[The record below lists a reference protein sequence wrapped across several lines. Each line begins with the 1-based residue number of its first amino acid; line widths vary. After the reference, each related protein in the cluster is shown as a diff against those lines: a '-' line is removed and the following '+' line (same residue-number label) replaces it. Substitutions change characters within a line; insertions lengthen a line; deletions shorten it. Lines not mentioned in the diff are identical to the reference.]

1 MYLTADKIYI
11 FNVGD
16 SRTILSKNGDFV
28 FATKDHKPDDPVE
41 QERILKNPY
50 CYVSNRMFDVPRV
63 NGVLALSRALGDFHL
78 KKIGTVIPRH
88 EQPVI
93 ANPDVSIFDRKD
105 ASHIL
110 MASDGVFDVLSNDQ
124 ICALMTGGSEKIVEN
139 AISRRSADN
148 MTVLIVD
155 LSAD

>member
-1 MYLTADKIYI
+1 M
-11 FNVGD
+11 
-16 SRTILSKNGDFV
+16 
-28 FATKDHKPDDPVE
+28 
-41 QERILKNPY
+41 
-50 CYVSNRMFDVPRV
+50 
-63 NGVLALSRALGDFHL
+63 GDFHL
-78 KKIGTVIPRH
+78 KKIGSAIPRH

-93 ANPDVSIFDRKD
+93 ANPDVSIFDRKE

-110 MASDGVFDVLSNDQ
+110 MASDGVFDVLTNDQ
-124 ICALMTGGSEKIVEN
+124 ICALMTNGSEKIVES